1 MLTLCRVLIPK
12 PKLLMLDEPS
22 LVLSPNLVSSVFKK
36 IHEIS
41 KNTGIAVLIVE
52 QKVRDV
58 LKICQRVYGLRLG
71 KVEFAGNP
79 EEKMH
84 DDQLRWVFL

>member
-1 MLTLCRVLIPK
+1 MLTLYRDLTPK

-22 LVLSPNLVSSVFKK
+22 LGFSPNLVSSAFKK
-36 IHEIS
+36 IDDIS
-41 KNTGIAVLIVE
+41 KNAGIAVLIVE

-58 LKICQRVYGLRLG
+58 LKICQRLYGLKLG

-79 EEKMH
+79 EEMMH
-84 DDQLRWVFL
+84 SD